1 MPTSYDFDR
10 RAGCSRQLGLSI
22 SDVSSCRSLEN
33 AHHHRAEYIAEPG
46 SQAANAALNVVKV
59 PPSKLTGASWSR
71 RHR

>member
-1 MPTSYDFDR
+1 MPTTSALIAERDFFTSQPR
-10 RAGCSRQLGLSI
+10 LSI

-59 PPSKLTGASWSR
+59 PLSKLTGAS
-71 RHR
+71 